1 LVYNIAYTESFSQV
15 GTKWC
20 PGYFMIPKIETELI
34 LDRDCPVRQVINIV
48 GDKWTLPVLYVL
60 TQGTKRYSE
69 IQREIP
75 GISKKML
82 TQTLRRLESDNIL
95 ERKIYPVVPP
105 KTEYDLTTFGNQ
117 LIKPLEVLA
126 DWAWEHQAELKQI
139 CDRRALS
146 ESNPR
151 QKSTAKKLQNPNKKQ
166 NSG

>member
-1 LVYNIAYTESFSQV
+1 MVSKSE
-15 GTKWC
+15 
-20 PGYFMIPKIETELI
+20 PKLI
-34 LDRDCPVRQVINIV
+34 LDRDCPVLQVIHIV

-95 ERKIYPVVPP
+95 KRKIYAVVPP
-105 KTEYDLTTFGNQ
+105 KTEYALTAFGNQ

-126 DWAWEHQAELKQI
+126 DWAWEHQAELKLI
-139 CDRRALS
+139 CDRRA
-146 ESNPR
+146 EAKPHRR
-151 QKSTAKKLQNPNKKQ
+151 QKSAAKKLQNPNKKP

>member
-1 LVYNIAYTESFSQV
+1 MVSDID
-15 GTKWC
+15 
-20 PGYFMIPKIETELI
+20 TELI

-48 GDKWTLPVLYVL
+48 GDKWTCPVLYVL

-95 ERKIYPVVPP
+95 KRKIYPVVPP
-105 KTEYDLTTFGNQ
+105 KTEYDLTAFGKQ

-126 DWAWEHQAELKQI
+126 DWAWEHEAELKLI
-139 CDRRALS
+139 CDRRA
-146 ESNPR
+146 EAKPHRR
-151 QKSTAKKLQNPNKKQ
+151 QKSAAKKLQNPNKKP

>member
-1 LVYNIAYTESFSQV
+1 MVSMSE
-15 GTKWC
+15 
-20 PGYFMIPKIETELI
+20 PELI
-34 LDRDCPVRQVINIV
+34 LDKDCPVRQVINIV

-60 TQGTKRYSE
+60 NQGTKRYSE

-95 ERKIYPVVPP
+95 KRKIYPVVPP
-105 KTEYDLTTFGNQ
+105 KTEYDLTAFGKQ

-126 DWAWEHQAELKQI
+126 NWAWEHEAELKLI
-139 CDRRALS
+139 CDRR
-146 ESNPR
+146 
-151 QKSTAKKLQNPNKKQ
+151 QKSAAKKLQNPNKKP

>member
-1 LVYNIAYTESFSQV
+1 MVSNSE
-15 GTKWC
+15 
-20 PGYFMIPKIETELI
+20 PELI
-34 LDRDCPVRQVINIV
+34 LDQDCPVLQVIDIV

-60 TQGTKRYSE
+60 KQGTKRYSE

-95 ERKIYPVVPP
+95 KRKIYPVVPP
-105 KTEYDLTTFGNQ
+105 KTEYTLTAFGNQ

-126 DWAWEHQAELKQI
+126 DWAWEHQAELKLI
-139 CDRRALS
+139 CDRRGLARPKGLAPNVAS
-146 ESNPR
+146 REASPLGKPHRR
-151 QKSTAKKLQNPNKKQ
+151 QKSAAKKLQNSNKKP